1 MYITRSKN
9 DKRDMY
15 HLTQVADLP
24 VPLHGA
30 RMELLADVP
39 TLIGGYDGDN
49 QQDNDV
55 IYQVLIV

>member
-1 MYITRSKN
+1 
-9 DKRDMY
+9 MY